1 MTSCTGKTKV
11 RRALRKAAMGN
22 KRKNAVRRDG
32 TTSPLFALNKPT
44 ASETAKKGSRAIIKT
59 AATVA
64 KVAAP
69 KKASAPKAA
78 AAPKSTAAKTI
89 AAKTK

>member
-44 ASETAKKGSRAIIKT
+44 DSEKAKKGSKAVIKT

-78 AAPKSTAAKTI
+78 AAPKAAKAP
-89 AAKTK
+89 AAKLK